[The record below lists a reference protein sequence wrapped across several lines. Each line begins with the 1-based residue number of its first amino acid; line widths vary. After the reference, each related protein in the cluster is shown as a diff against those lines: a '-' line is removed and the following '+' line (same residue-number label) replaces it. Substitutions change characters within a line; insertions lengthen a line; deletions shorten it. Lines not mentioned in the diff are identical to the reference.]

1 MRNKIY
7 QNKVSFVPSD
17 ELDGPAYFGW
27 SVSPFGRCVILLQ
40 SESVIGLA
48 FKNGQTDDQ
57 IENSMKARW
66 LQSITKFK
74 RLNMDRISETIF
86 LKNLPIK
93 ISFSGSQLQTEVW
106 KALLEIPAG
115 TTATYSHITSKT
127 NHSRAV
133 RAVASAI
140 GQNPIAWLIP
150 CHRVI
155 RKSGELGGYRWGLKI
170 KEMMLLSE
178 TKI

>member
-1 MRNKIY
+1 MGNTIY
-7 QNKVSFVPSD
+7 QNKVSLVPSD
-17 ELDGPAYFGW
+17 QLDGHVYFGW

-40 SESVIGLA
+40 SDSVIGLA
-48 FKNGQTDDQ
+48 FKNDQTDNQ
-57 IENSMKARW
+57 IETSVKAPW
-66 LQSITKFK
+66 LRSITNFK
-74 RLNMDRISETIF
+74 RLNMDKISENIF

>member
-1 MRNKIY
+1 M
-7 QNKVSFVPSD
+7 PSD

>member
-1 MRNKIY
+1 MGNQIY
-7 QNKVSFVPSD
+7 QNKVSLVPSD
-17 ELDGPAYFGW
+17 QLDGHVYFGW

-40 SESVIGLA
+40 SDSVIGLA
-48 FKNGQTDDQ
+48 FKNDQTDNQ
-57 IENSMKARW
+57 IETSVKAPW
-66 LQSITKFK
+66 LRSITNFK
-74 RLNMDRISETIF
+74 RLNMDKISENIF

-115 TTATYSHITSKT
+115 KTVTYSHITSKT
-127 NHSRAV
+127 NCSKAV

-170 KEMMLLSE
+170 KEMMLLRE
-178 TKI
+178 AEI